1 MKRKHPIPG
10 VDEAALAALA
20 EQFPSGSLR
29 TAAPPSQDNAPL
41 PRVDQEIRGL
51 QSLAAAAAGAPQRK
65 APGNIGL
72 SGGERILLAGKRV
85 D

>member
-41 PRVDQEIRGL
+41 PLVDQEIRGL
-51 QSLAAAAAGAPQRK
+51 QSLAASPLTK
-65 APGNIGL
+65 
-72 SGGERILLAGKRV
+72 
-85 D
+85 